1 MKKILL
7 AILLFTS
14 VFAFSQ
20 TDKVEKDIKELLVL
34 TGSAQLGKQVASQMF
49 DSFEKMYP
57 QVPAEFWDEF
67 KKEMKTDD
75 LINLMVPI
83 YKKYYTHDEIKD
95 LIKFYKTPIGQK
107 TISVM
112 PSVTQDA
119 MAAGQTWGQ
128 EIAMKVL
135 EKMKEKGYYEE

>member
-1 MKKILL
+1 
-7 AILLFTS
+7 
-14 VFAFSQ
+14 
-20 TDKVEKDIKELLVL
+20 
-34 TGSAQLGKQVASQMF
+34 
-49 DSFEKMYP
+49 
-57 QVPAEFWDEF
+57 
-67 KKEMKTDD
+67 
-75 LINLMVPI
+75 MVPI

>member
-7 AILLFTS
+7 AILLATS
-14 VFAFSQ
+14 VFSFSQ
-20 TDKVEKDIKELLVL
+20 TDKVEKDIRELLVL
-34 TGSAQLGKQVASQMF
+34 TGSAKLGKQVANQMF

-57 QVPAEFWDEF
+57 QVPTEFWDEF

-83 YKKYYTHDEIKD
+83 YKKYYTDKDIKS

-119 MAAGQTWGQ
+119 MVAGQTWGQ

>member
-14 VFAFSQ
+14 VFTFSQ

>member
-57 QVPAEFWDEF
+57 QVPAEFWNEF

>member
-14 VFAFSQ
+14 IFAFSQ